1 MNREVQEWADQHFLV
16 VLLQLDIHKADILA
30 IIIKITLHQVPEEQ
44 ADFLVVTEDLT
55 EDLEL

>member
-16 VLLQLDIHKADILA
+16 VLLQQDIHKADILA